1 MDAATNHP
9 LKRIAVAAGDK
20 STHPGLDATRARL
33 CALGMNCL
41 ATRGACLWVIFT
53 GWLLPRVV
61 AQPLVTPDAAVLNC
75 DEVGLYAVG
84 YAYRGQPEVAFPP
97 GWSGFFEDKTGV
109 ACLPYGQQNGKR
121 VFFMHSPWRGGTGIT
136 FQQFNFSLL
145 ASARR
150 IVLRGATAMKSDIV
164 AQSDGVTFRVLANG
178 VKQLERHQ
186 TNAVWQPF
194 EFDLTAWRGSN
205 VLVRFEVDPGPASNA
220 SFDYSFWGDRELVL
234 EGYSPPAQPN
244 PAPIPLLLTNV
255 LSTQNG
261 EVAPAGGY
269 VGKTSV
275 NLSDD
280 VVCLRYAGPDGVME
294 YRWHRPVSGAA
305 PLFGALT
312 LNAQMAGQAPVSVPL
327 ASFARFNW
335 TLPAKAVS
343 SVWEATNG
351 GYVLA
356 RTFEVGG
363 TNAVVRIAGRLVGKS
378 LVLAV
383 NCDQPCVSALEAGDW
398 GPTLRRR
405 QVVTPYYL
413 GAVHYL
419 PHENLFTH
427 AFLDWTKSAASYHE
441 GTTAGYGALT
451 DGTRNRL
458 SERIVFTAA
467 WHLPEVLPNIPN
479 PPSPWREFLADKIVL
494 DIWGGSFTNIADNLV
509 ELADYGV
516 TNCVAIIHNW
526 QRDGYDNALPAH
538 YPANAQL
545 GGDAGMRQLVA
556 TGNRLGVRVALHEN
570 YVDYYPNYEGYTTND
585 LALDSEGRL
594 VKAWFNEGTGIQSF
608 AIKSSAILPLAE
620 AQSPEIHR
628 RYDTKANYLDVHS
641 AVPPWFHVDFR
652 AGEPGAGRFAPVF
665 ETHRRLWAYERA
677 THQGPTFG
685 EGNRHWYWSGL
696 LDGAEAQFGTG
707 WTENGGL
714 TAPLSVD
721 FDLLKVHPLQFNH
734 GMGYY
739 ERWWP
744 KGYDTN
750 WAALPPMVV
759 LDQYRMQ
766 EVAYGHAGF
775 LAGSTY
781 SQVPL
786 AWLEQHLLSPVM
798 ARYATAK
805 PVDIRYEANGA
816 WLDAT
821 AMAKQENGGT
831 HSRVRV
837 TYDNGLVITANSDT
851 NMLRVGDW
859 ELPQFGW
866 LAVGASVKAGTVL
879 RGGVITDFS
888 ETGDTLFVNARAA
901 RDWSMPGLCQVRP
914 RVAEFQQTGNRAFRA
929 AYQWDV
935 RENLR
940 ENLHCFVHFV
950 SGETIRW
957 QQDHGVTPPT
967 PQWQAGQ
974 VVADGPWTIAIPPHV
989 ADGDYVWDIGLFERG
1004 TGVRQRLLGVNDGTA
1019 RIRLGVVQVRSN
1031 GAALAFLP
1039 ETGEGA
1045 DPTAWYRQHLNLANA
1060 VVDFGSVRTDGS
1072 VLLRREGDV
1081 WSLKTWPRDQK
1092 FTLEFDA
1099 KRFAK
1104 PAQVQC
1110 IGGAESSIA
1119 PTAAV
1124 ARWRLPLNGAGDY
1137 RWTAS
1142 GGAKS
1147 AR

>member
-1 MDAATNHP
+1 
-9 LKRIAVAAGDK
+9 
-20 STHPGLDATRARL
+20 
-33 CALGMNCL
+33 MNCQFARVL
-41 ATRGACLWVIFT
+41 CLWAILT
-53 GWLLPRVV
+53 GLLSPGIV
-61 AQPLVTPDAAVLNC
+61 AQPLVVPDAAVLNC

-84 YAYRGQPEVAFPP
+84 YAYRGQPEVAFPL
-97 GWSGFFEDKTGV
+97 GWSGFFEDKTGI
-109 ACLPYGQQNGKR
+109 ACLSLGRQGGKR
-121 VFFMHSPWRGGTGIT
+121 AFLMHSPWRGGTGT
-136 FQQFNFSLL
+136 TYQQFNFSLP

-150 IVLRGATAMKSDIV
+150 IILRGATTMKSDIV
-164 AQSDGVTFRVLANG
+164 TQSDGVTFRVFANG

-194 EFDLTAWRGSN
+194 EFDFSAWRGSN
-205 VLVRFEVDPGPASNA
+205 LLVRFEADPGVANNA
-220 SFDYSFWGDRELVL
+220 AFDYSFWGDRELVL
-234 EGYSPPAQPN
+234 EGYTPQAPPC
-244 PAPIPLLLTNV
+244 PAPIPLVLTNV
-255 LSTQNG
+255 LSEQNG

-269 VGKTSV
+269 VGQTSV
-275 NLSDD
+275 ALSND
-280 VVCLRYAGPDGVME
+280 VVCLRYGGRDGVME
-294 YRWHRPVSGAA
+294 YRWQPPASDTA

-312 LNAQMAGQAPVSVPL
+312 LNAQMTGQAPVSVPL
-327 ASFARFNW
+327 ASFARFGW
-335 TLPAKAVS
+335 TSPAKAVS
-343 SVWEATNG
+343 SVWTATNG

-383 NCDQPCVSALEAGDW
+383 SCDQPCVSSLEAGDW

-405 QVVTPYYL
+405 QVVTPYYM

-427 AFLDWTKSAASYHE
+427 AFLDWTKSAASHHE
-441 GTTAGYGALT
+441 GTAAGYGALT

-467 WHLPEVLPNIPN
+467 WHLAEVLPNIPN

-494 DIWGGSFTNIADNLV
+494 DIWGGSFTNIANNLV

-556 TGNRLGVRVALHEN
+556 TGNRLGVRAALHEN

-585 LALDSEGRL
+585 IALDSEGRL

-608 AIKSSAILPLAE
+608 AIKPSAILPLAE
-620 AQSPEIHR
+620 AQSPEIHQ
-628 RYDTKANYLDVHS
+628 RYNTKANYLDVHS

-652 AGEPGAGRFAPVF
+652 AGESGAGRYAPVF
-665 ETHRRLWAYERA
+665 EAHRRLWEYERA
-677 THQGPTFG
+677 THEGPTFG

-707 WTENGGL
+707 WPENNGL
-714 TAPLSVD
+714 AAPLSVD
-721 FDLLKVHPLQFNH
+721 FDLLKIHPLQFNH

-744 KGYDTN
+744 KGFDTN

-775 LAGSTY
+775 LAASTY

-798 ARYATAK
+798 ARCATAQ
-805 PVDIRYEANGA
+805 PVDIRYEANGV

-821 AMAKQENGGT
+821 AMAKQRDGGT
-831 HSRVRV
+831 YSRVRV
-837 TYDNGLVITANSDT
+837 VYDNGLVVTANGDT
-851 NMLRVGDW
+851 NTLRVGEW

-866 LAVGASVKAGTVL
+866 LAVGAGVKAGTVL
-879 RGGVITDFS
+879 RGGVITDFAD
-888 ETGDTLFVNARAA
+888 TGETLFVNARAA
-901 RDWSMPGLCQVRP
+901 RDWSMSGLRPVRP
-914 RVAEFQQTGNRAFRA
+914 RVAEFQRTGDRSFRVE
-929 AYQWDV
+929 YEWDV
-935 RENLR
+935 RETLR
-940 ENLHCFVHFV
+940 EDLRCFVHFV
-950 SGETIRW
+950 SDETIRW
-957 QQDHGVTPPT
+957 QQDHGVNPSPAA
-967 PQWQAGQ
+967 WQTGQ
-974 VVADGPWTIAIPPHV
+974 VIKDGPWTIKIPPHV
-989 ADGDYVWDIGLFERG
+989 ADGDYVWGIGLFELG
-1004 TGVRQRLLGVNDGTA
+1004 TGVRHRLLGVNDGAA

-1031 GAALAFLP
+1031 GAALAFVP

-1045 DPTAWYRQHLNLANA
+1045 DPTAWYRRHLNLANA
-1060 VVDFGSVRTDGS
+1060 AVDFDSVRTDGS
-1072 VLLRREGDV
+1072 LWLRRAGDAWV
-1081 WSLKTWPRDQK
+1081 LKTWPRHRD
-1092 FTLEFDA
+1092 FNLELDPQ
-1099 KRFAK
+1099 RFGE
-1104 PAQVQC
+1104 PARVEC
-1110 IGGAESSIA
+1110 LGHATNAVA
-1119 PTAAV
+1119 PV
-1124 ARWRLPLNGAGDY
+1124 PSGARWRLPLNGAREY
-1137 RWTAS
+1137 RWTTAS
-1142 GGAKS
+1142 AP
-1147 AR
+1147 